1 MPVILLPETEN
12 AYVTLDEIRAL
23 PNLGD
28 ENRFTDDELADA
40 REWFETLFED
50 YTGMAFVPRAI
61 TARFVGAC
69 GAELMLPHWPVR
81 SIVGAR
87 VYTSTTAYTAF
98 TADELADILIDGVGS
113 LRRYS
118 LGYWPSDVEIDY
130 VHGQAAPPADVKR
143 EALVAIQEKLMEDNS
158 GRPADR
164 TYGVA
169 TDGVFVRSILPGED
183 KPFGIAS
190 VDECANRYRAKC
202 RVPALGG
209 SGVTVIT
216 GPTPTPPDSYGGGY

>member
-1 MPVILLPETEN
+1 MPVILLPETDN

-28 ENRFTDDELADA
+28 DNRFTDDELADA

-50 YTGMAFVPRAI
+50 YTGMAFVPRLATERLAGRCSTI
-61 TARFVGAC
+61 
-69 GAELMLPHWPVR
+69 MLKHWPVR
-81 SIVGAR
+81 SVAAVR
-87 VYTSTTAYTAF
+87 SFTTATVSTAF
-98 TADELADILIDGVGS
+98 SVDELADLLIDPTGEIK
-113 LRRYS
+113 RYS
-118 LGYWPSDVEIDY
+118 LGYWPADVELDY

-143 EALVAIQEKLMEDNS
+143 EAKVAIQEKLMEDNS

-169 TDGVFVRSILPGED
+169 TDGVFVRSILPGKD

-190 VDECANRYRAKC
+190 VDEVANRYRAKYKL
-202 RVPALGG
+202 PGIA
-209 SGVTVIT
+209 
-216 GPTPTPPDSYGGGY
+216 

>member
-1 MPVILLPETEN
+1 MPVILLPETDN

-28 ENRFTDDELADA
+28 DNRFTDDELADA

-50 YTGMAFVPRAI
+50 YTGMAFVPRLATERLAGRCSTI
-61 TARFVGAC
+61 
-69 GAELMLPHWPVR
+69 MLKHWPVR
-81 SIVGAR
+81 SVAAVR
-87 VYTSTTAYTAF
+87 SFTTATVSTAF
-98 TADELADILIDGVGS
+98 SVDELADLLIDPTGEIK
-113 LRRYS
+113 RYS
-118 LGYWPSDVEIDY
+118 LGYWPADVELDY

-143 EALVAIQEKLMEDNS
+143 EAKVAIQEKLMEDNS

-169 TDGVFVRSILPGED
+169 TDGVFVRSILPGKD

-190 VDECANRYRAKC
+190 VDEVANRYRAKYKL
-202 RVPALGG
+202 PGFA
-209 SGVTVIT
+209 
-216 GPTPTPPDSYGGGY
+216 